1 MPEINLGILA
11 SGRGSNLQSIMDA
24 VKAGKLNARVAVV
37 VSDRKEAQALER
49 AKQWGVT
56 SVHLSPKDYSTRELY
71 DSAVV
76 KILQEYAVDLV
87 VLAGYMRIITS
98 ALIAPY
104 RNRVVNIHP
113 SLLPSF
119 PGLHSQRQAL
129 EHGVKMTGA
138 TVHFVD
144 EQVDH
149 GPIIVQ
155 AAVPVLDTDTEETLS
170 ARILEQEHQIYPLAI
185 QWFAEGRLKIMG
197 RRVIIKEIKAVRG
210 GG

>member
-1 MPEINLGILA
+1 MPKINLGVLA
-11 SGRGSNLQSIMDA
+11 SGRGSNLQSIVDA
-24 VKAGKLNARVAVV
+24 VETGNLNARIGVV
-37 VSDRKEAQALER
+37 VSDKKDAQALER
-49 AKQWGVT
+49 ASQHGIK
-56 SVHLSPKDYSTRELY
+56 SVHLSPKDSSNRELY

-76 KILQEYAVDLV
+76 KILQENAVDLV

-104 RNRVVNIHP
+104 RNRVINVHP

-129 EHGVKMTGA
+129 VHGVKVTGA

-149 GPIIVQ
+149 GPIIIQ

-170 ARILEQEHQIYPLAI
+170 SRILEQEHRIYPLAI

-197 RRVIIKEIKAVRG
+197 RRVMVEGVETVRG

>member
-1 MPEINLGILA
+1 MPKINLGVLA
-11 SGRGSNLQSIMDA
+11 SGRGSNLQAIM
-24 VKAGKLNARVAVV
+24 NAIKTGQLTAKIAVV
-37 VSDRKEAQALER
+37 ISDKKEAQALER
-49 AKQWGVT
+49 ARQWGVT
-56 SVHLSPKDYSTRELY
+56 AVHLSPKDYSTRELY

-76 KILQEYAVDLV
+76 NILQEYTVDLV

-98 ALIAPY
+98 TLIAPY
-104 RNRVVNIHP
+104 RNRVINIHP

-129 EHGVKMTGA
+129 EHGAKMTGA

-149 GPIIVQ
+149 GPIIIQ
-155 AAVPVLDTDTEETLS
+155 APVPVLETDTEESLS
-170 ARILEQEHQIYPLAI
+170 ARILEEEHQVYPLAI

-197 RRVIIKEIKAVRG
+197 RRVMIERVEAVRRDG
-210 GG
+210 

>member
-1 MPEINLGILA
+1 MPKINLGVLA

-24 VKAGKLNARVAVV
+24 VEAGNLNARIGVV
-37 VSDRKEAQALER
+37 VSDKKDSQALER
-49 AKQWGVT
+49 ASQRGIK
-56 SVHLSPKDYSTRELY
+56 SVHLSPKDYSGRELY
-71 DSAVV
+71 DGAVV
-76 KILQEYAVDLV
+76 KILQENAVDLV

-104 RNRVVNIHP
+104 RNRVINVHP

-129 EHGVKMTGA
+129 VHGVKVTGA
-138 TVHFVD
+138 TGHFVD

-149 GPIIVQ
+149 GPIIIQ
-155 AAVPVLDTDTEETLS
+155 TAVPVLDTDTEETLS
-170 ARILEQEHQIYPLAI
+170 ARILEQEHRIYPLAI
-185 QWFAEGRLKIMG
+185 QWFAEGRLKIIG
-197 RRVIIKEIKAVRG
+197 RRVMVEGVETVRG

>member
-1 MPEINLGILA
+1 MPKINLGVLA
-11 SGRGSNLQSIMDA
+11 SGRGSNLQAIMDA
-24 VKAGKLNARVAVV
+24 VKAGKLNVKIAVV
-37 VSDRKEAQALER
+37 VSDKKEAQALER
-49 AKQWGVT
+49 ARQWGM
-56 SVHLSPKDYSTRELY
+56 SAVHLSPKDYSTRESY

-104 RNRVVNIHP
+104 RNRVMNVHP

-129 EHGVKMTGA
+129 EHGVKVTGA

-149 GPIIVQ
+149 GPIILQ

-185 QWFAEGRLKIMG
+185 QWFAEGRLKMMG
-197 RRVIIKEIKAVRG
+197 RRVMIDGVEAVRRSG
-210 GG
+210 

>member
-1 MPEINLGILA
+1 M
-11 SGRGSNLQSIMDA
+11 
-24 VKAGKLNARVAVV
+24 
-37 VSDRKEAQALER
+37 
-49 AKQWGVT
+49 
-56 SVHLSPKDYSTRELY
+56 
-71 DSAVV
+71 
-76 KILQEYAVDLV
+76 DLV

-104 RNRVVNIHP
+104 RNRVMNIHP

-129 EHGVKMTGA
+129 EHGVKVTGA

-149 GPIIVQ
+149 GPIIIQ

-170 ARILEQEHQIYPLAI
+170 SRILEQEHRIYPLAI
-185 QWFAEGRLKIMG
+185 QWFAEGRLKIIG
-197 RRVIIKEIKAVRG
+197 RRVMVEGVETGRG

>member
-1 MPEINLGILA
+1 MPKINLGVLA

-24 VKAGKLNARVAVV
+24 VEAGNLNARIGVV
-37 VSDRKEAQALER
+37 VSDKKDSQALER
-49 AKQWGVT
+49 ARQRGMN
-56 SVHLSPKDYSTRELY
+56 SAHLSPKDYSSRELY
-71 DSAVV
+71 DSAIV
-76 KILQEYAVDLV
+76 KILQENAVDLV

-104 RNRVVNIHP
+104 RNRVMNIHP

-129 EHGVKMTGA
+129 EHGVKVTGA

-149 GPIIVQ
+149 GPIIIQ

-170 ARILEQEHQIYPLAI
+170 SRILEQEHRIYPLAI
-185 QWFAEGRLKIMG
+185 QWFAEGRLKIIG
-197 RRVIIKEIKAVRG
+197 RRVMVEGVETGRG